1 MDMSNQLLNS
11 MTGVSVTQ
19 RIKQVKQPRGG
30 YIKPKELTV
39 VSLGDGAAAL
49 NPVENVHASLMGLAV
64 DYMTRFMTGASVTD
78 AFAISLMGA
87 QIIGKM
93 DLAQELLIGI
103 KGLDDESIVRAVKLS
118 GFDVCFRAGI
128 RGYKPIQD
136 INPDADTIANIRIM
150 VQRALHFLDVY
161 GPKILDG
168 FTFEGGYTDTV
179 STGDGDF
186 TTVDTLWDFKVSKMP
201 VKKEHTLQLLMYW
214 RMGLHSIHSEFHDV
228 KYLGIYNPRMNEVSR
243 IAVADISQDV
253 IDEVESEVI
262 EY

>member
-1 MDMSNQLLNS
+1 MGTLNQLLNRR
-11 MTGVSVTQ
+11 TRVSVTQ
-19 RIKQVKQPRGG
+19 RIKQVQQPRGG

-39 VSLGDGAAAL
+39 VSLGDGVAVL
-49 NPVENVHASLMGLAV
+49 NPVENVNASLMGMVV
-64 DYMTRFMTGASVTD
+64 DYMTRFMTGTPVTD
-78 AFAISLMGA
+78 AFAISLKGA
-87 QIIGKM
+87 NIIGEM
-93 DLAQELLIGI
+93 DLAQELLAGI

-128 RGYKPIQD
+128 MGYTPVQD
-136 INPDADTIANIRIM
+136 INPNTDTIANVRVM

-161 GPKILDG
+161 GPKIQDG

-186 TTVDTLWDFKVSKMP
+186 TTTDTLWDFKVSKAP

-214 RMGLHSIHSEFHDV
+214 RMGLHSVHSEFHDV
-228 KYLGIYNPRMNEVSR
+228 KYLGIYNPRRNEVSR

-262 EY
+262 GY